1 MPISAQHDMA
11 NDTLIAQRIRLRG
24 RIQGVGFRPFT
35 VRLAKRHDVRGWVRN
50 VGGEVEIHAEGRPEP
65 LARFVAGLTAEA
77 PQLARPDAPQV
88 SAATVEHHEDFR
100 ILDSGMAGQA
110 SHNRIV
116 VPPDHFV
123 CPDCLAEMADP
134 QARRYRYPFTNCT
147 QCGPRYTIIDRLP
160 YDRPNTAMA
169 GFELCADCR
178 AEYDDPADRRFHAQP
193 LACPRCGPTLEY
205 LECHQPGRA
214 VLRDNEA
221 ALAACVESLRNGLIV
236 AVKGVGGYHLL
247 CDARSDA
254 VVARLRARKRR
265 PAKPFAVMLSEAM
278 LEAGDIAAPT
288 PEEGALLRSA
298 QRPIV
303 LAAKKAGSALA
314 AAIAPGLGEVGLLL
328 PYSPLHHLLV
338 QAFDGPLV
346 ATSAN
351 ISGEP
356 VLTDAA
362 SVEQRLGDVA
372 DAFLHHDRPIRRP
385 ADDSVFRTVGGTP
398 RPIRLGRG
406 HAPLEFPLRRP
417 VPSPLLAVGAD
428 LKNTV
433 ALAID
438 DRVIVSP
445 HQGDLGS
452 LRGLQVFA
460 QVIDDLCRMRAV
472 EPEMLVCDAHPGYFS
487 TRWASARNRP
497 LLRVGHHAAH
507 ASAVYAEA
515 PGGGPMLVF
524 TWDGLGWG
532 DDQTLWGGEAL
543 LGTPGAWRRVASL
556 RPFRLIGGDRAS
568 RDSWRCALALCLEAG
583 VDWHDKPAM
592 ADLAIAA
599 WEKRV
604 NSPQTSSVGRL
615 FDAAAALI
623 GVTREQSYEGE
634 AAMRLE
640 ALATGKSNSDALPL
654 NKDGALWRADWA
666 PLLPLLMSEE
676 RSPAERAALL
686 HATLAATLR
695 EQAVKLREES
705 GVARVGLAGGVFQ
718 NRVLVEH
725 VLRELAAAG
734 FTAFLPE
741 RLPVNDAAIAF
752 GQIVEAQA
760 RLSADPGRN
769 DNFLLARNQ

>member
-1 MPISAQHDMA
+1 MNAAIDVP
-11 NDTLIAQRIRLRG
+11 IAQTIRLRG

-35 VRLAKRHDVRGWVRN
+35 VRLARRHDVHGWVRN
-50 VGGEVEIHAEGRPEP
+50 VGGEVEIHAEGCPEQ
-65 LARFVAGLTAEA
+65 LALFIAGLTADA
-77 PQLARPDAPQV
+77 PPLARPEAPDI
-88 SAATVEHHEDFR
+88 SAATVEHHQDFR
-100 ILDSGMAGQA
+100 ILDSGLGG
-110 SHNRIV
+110 HNRIV
-116 VPPDHFV
+116 VPPDHLV

-193 LACPRCGPTLEY
+193 LACPRCGPTLEFR
-205 LECHQPGRA
+205 QPGRA
-214 VLRDNEA
+214 ANHDNEA

-247 CDARSDA
+247 CDARAEA

-265 PAKPFAVMLSEAM
+265 PAKPLAVMVSETM
-278 LEAGDIAAPT
+278 LRVGDIATPT
-288 PEEGALLRSA
+288 PEELALLLSA
-298 QRPIV
+298 ERPIV
-303 LAAKKAGSALA
+303 LAKKSTVSALA
-314 AAIAPGLGEVGLLL
+314 EAIAPGLGEVGLLL

-338 QAFDGPLV
+338 QAFGGPLT

-362 SVEQRLGDVA
+362 TVEQRLGDVA
-372 DAFLHHDRPIRRP
+372 DAFLHHDRPIRRA

-406 HAPLEFPLRRP
+406 HAPLEVPLRRP
-417 VPSPLLAVGAD
+417 VPCPLLAVGAD

-438 DRVIVSP
+438 DRVILSP

-452 LRGLQVFA
+452 LRGLQVFE
-460 QVIDDLCRMRAV
+460 QVIDDLCRMHAV

-487 TRWASARNRP
+487 ARWASARKLP
-497 LLRVGHHAAH
+497 LLRVGHHQAH
-507 ASAVYAEA
+507 ASAVYAESLDD
-515 PGGGPMLVF
+515 GPMLVF

-543 LGTPGAWRRVASL
+543 LGRPGAWRRAASL

-568 RDSWRCALALCLEAG
+568 RDSWRCALSVCLEAG
-583 VDWHDKPAM
+583 VDWHGKPTS
-592 ADLAIAA
+592 ADLVAAA
-599 WEKRV
+599 WKKRI
-604 NSPQTSSVGRL
+604 NSPLTTSIGRL

-623 GVTREQSYEGE
+623 GVNHEQSHEGE

-640 ALATGKSNSDALPL
+640 APATCTSAGDALPL
-654 NKDGALWRADWA
+654 YKDGSLWRADWA
-666 PLLPLLMSEE
+666 PLLPLLMAED
-676 RSPAERAALL
+676 RSPAERATLF

-695 EQAVKLREES
+695 AQAVILREES
-705 GVARVGLAGGVFQ
+705 GECGEFNITRVGLAGGVFQ
-718 NRVLVEH
+718 NRVLVAH
-725 VLRELAAAG
+725 VLRELASAG
-734 FTAFLPE
+734 FTVFLPE

-752 GQIVEAQA
+752 GQVIEAQA
-760 RLSADPGRN
+760 RPRFSGPHDALSAREP
-769 DNFLLARNQ
+769 